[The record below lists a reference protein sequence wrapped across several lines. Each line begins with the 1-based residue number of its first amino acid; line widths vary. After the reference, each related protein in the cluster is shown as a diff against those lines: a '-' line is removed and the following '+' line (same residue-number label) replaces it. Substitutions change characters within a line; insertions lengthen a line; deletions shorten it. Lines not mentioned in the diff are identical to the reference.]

1 MRDDSNNKNN
11 IEQFHANTVEMEIKQ
26 QNKPH
31 NRYKAGRIFASR
43 NTNNNVSLLSK
54 MLLNLQYSKTAR

>member
-11 IEQFHANTVEMEIKQ
+11 IEQFHVNTVEKEIKQ
-26 QNKPH
+26 SKPH
-31 NRYKAGRIFASR
+31 NTYKAERIFTSR

-54 MLLNLQYSKTAR
+54 NVTKFTVI